1 MINFKKNYMR
11 TKSIIFA
18 FILFVLSSTVI
29 VAQNTVKIGYTDP
42 EYILSMMN
50 EYKQVESE
58 LKSYE
63 KQLQSQLDS
72 KLKDYQSKLEGYQQ
86 NINSYTDIVKQDKE
100 KELIGMQN
108 SIKEFEESAMASMQ
122 KKQSSLLD
130 PLIQKVQK
138 AIDDVAVENS
148 YTYVFSTSAGSNAA
162 IILYAKN
169 KDEDISELVLKK
181 LGVTV
186 PVKSET
192 GTGINPK
199 PGTDA
204 TTKPAT
210 TTPGSTAPVKKK

>member
-1 MINFKKNYMR
+1 MR
-11 TKSIIFA
+11 TKSILFA
-18 FILFVLSSTVI
+18 FILFVLSASVL
-29 VAQNTVKIGYTDP
+29 VAQNPVKIGYTDP

-72 KLKDYQSKLEGYQQ
+72 KLKDYQTKLEGYQQ

-138 AIDDVAVENS
+138 AIDEVAVENN
-148 YTYVFSTSAGSNAA
+148 YTYIFSTSAGSNAA

-186 PVKSET
+186 PTKSET
-192 GTGINPK
+192 GTSITPK
-199 PGTDA
+199 PGTDV